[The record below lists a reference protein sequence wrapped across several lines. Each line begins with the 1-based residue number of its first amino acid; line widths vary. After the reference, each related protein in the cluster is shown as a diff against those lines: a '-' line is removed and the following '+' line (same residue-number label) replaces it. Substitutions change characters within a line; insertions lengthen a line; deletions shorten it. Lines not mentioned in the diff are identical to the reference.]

1 MEIIRYTVDVLAR
14 VVDSTLESWMKLI
27 LVLIILPLGFFLFHQ
42 WDGQKY
48 AREWDAEE
56 AKYARELAAEEAK
69 YARGLAVEEAKY
81 ARELAA
87 EEAKA
92 AREQEWERELKYQK
106 WVDSDRARTPADKVA
121 IVGNRSFGEFDLQ
134 RVAVIWKVAH
144 PIENVHA
151 SVFRGQMDAQRKDV
165 DVQRNEANSTPWSLL
180 FACQI
185 ICWLLI
191 ICLIIKVKRMRIV

>member
-1 MEIIRYTVDVLAR
+1 MEIIRYTVD

-27 LVLIILPLGFFLFHQ
+27 LALIILPLGFFLFHQ

-48 AREWDAEE
+48 ARERDA
-56 AKYARELAAEEAK
+56 
-69 YARGLAVEEAKY
+69 EEAKY

-151 SVFRGQMDAQRKDV
+151 SVFRGQVDAQRKDV

-191 ICLIIKVKRMRIV
+191 ICVIITVKRMRIV